1 MRLRFALHPVA
12 AAAAASTVLAFPFA
26 ANATTVDD
34 VAAVARHYGY
44 PEETIQ
50 EGYNK
55 YYSDPEKYDSD
66 YCDAV
71 IEALHEYGYN
81 LVTTGPQRTV
91 TTTTAATTT
100 VVSTK
105 ASGKQTTSPSG
116 EKTTEPSEG
125 AGTITL
131 TDKNGNTFTRISRE
145 EFIKLS
151 YEEKMNYIAS
161 FTPEQQQII
170 IDNLSPEEY
179 RSLLKT
185 APQEKKLEAV
195 DDIIKAADAMGVRL
209 TVNEISDDSISLAMH
224 NEDGELIGIAHA
236 GDTVE
241 DTGYDRSGLLKTA
254 ALLFALSAAA
264 VAVLMKKCFGKGSV
278 GEKND

>member
-1 MRLRFALHPVA
+1 MKIRFALHTLA
-12 AAAAASTVLAFPFA
+12 AAAAACAVLAFPFA

-50 EGYNK
+50 EAYNK
-55 YYSDPEKYDSD
+55 YYSNPEKYDSD

-71 IEALHEYGYN
+71 IEILHDYGYN
-81 LVTTGPQRTV
+81 LITTGPQRTMS
-91 TTTTAATTT
+91 TTTAATTT
-100 VVSTK
+100 AV
-105 ASGKQTTSPSG
+105 TTVPSG
-116 EKTTEPSEG
+116 EKPSEPSKE

-131 TDKNGNTFTRISRE
+131 TDNNGNTFTRISRE

-151 YEEKMNYIAS
+151 YEDKMNYIAT

-185 APQEKKLEAV
+185 APQDKKFEVV
-195 DDIIKAADAMGVRL
+195 DDIVKAADAMGVNL
-209 TVNEISDDSISLAMH
+209 TVNEISDDNISLAMH

-236 GDTVE
+236 GNSVE

-254 ALLFALSAAA
+254 AVLFAVSAAA